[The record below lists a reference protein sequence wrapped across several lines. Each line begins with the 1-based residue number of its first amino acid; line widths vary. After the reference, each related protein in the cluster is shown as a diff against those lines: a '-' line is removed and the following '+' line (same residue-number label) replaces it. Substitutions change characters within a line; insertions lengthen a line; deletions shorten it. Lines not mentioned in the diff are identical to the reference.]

1 MIAFASINAN
11 TGSSLS
17 YSFCWTVSI
26 LDHGPRTGRKCWP
39 ANGDQETQHG
49 VHSWER
55 MNMSFD
61 NATMCCLASPSE
73 RCRPGGHAKSPIPTM
88 LHCLNIPTPMV
99 APQSLSRVLP
109 SAGSRFQW
117 STWCSPSRFAAS
129 SPLTPP
135 GFQAATLRSR
145 STQPTHTSN
154 EMYLA
159 LVQLSTPD
167 IVRQTTRNSNRASMT
182 CKPRTSHQHCAVAP
196 KQTTQLCTYSS

>member
-1 MIAFASINAN
+1 ME
-11 TGSSLS
+11 
-17 YSFCWTVSI
+17 
-26 LDHGPRTGRKCWP
+26 HM
-39 ANGDQETQHG
+39 
-49 VHSWER
+49 SWER
-55 MNMSFD
+55 MRTSFD
-61 NATMCCLASPSE
+61 NTRTCRFASPSE
-73 RCRPGGHAKSPIPTM
+73 HCSPVGHIQSPIPTI
-88 LHCLNIPTPMV
+88 LHCLNLPAPMV

-182 CKPRTSHQHCAVAP
+182 CKPRTSHHTALSQQNKAHDSVLPPHGLVILSAITHLDR
-196 KQTTQLCTYSS
+196 TTL

>member
-1 MIAFASINAN
+1 MDPGLEESVALPTA
-11 TGSSLS
+11 TK
-17 YSFCWTVSI
+17 
-26 LDHGPRTGRKCWP
+26 R
-39 ANGDQETQHG
+39 
-49 VHSWER
+49 HSMECRSWKKMR
-55 MNMSFD
+55 MSFD
-61 NATMCCLASPSE
+61 HTRICRFVGSSESWSPGSHIK
-73 RCRPGGHAKSPIPTM
+73 RPIPTM
-88 LHCLNIPTPMV
+88 LHCSNPPAPMV

-182 CKPRTSHQHCAVAP
+182 CKPRTSHHTALSQQNKAHDSVLPPHGLVILSAITHLDR
-196 KQTTQLCTYSS
+196 TTL